1 MKHVDEAEAVEKV
14 AKKLVEKF
22 PEIPEATVH
31 EVVDEEHEALEGNPI
46 RDYVPVLVEHESKER
61 LREISRNTAPISVVS
76 EPTS

>member
-46 RDYVPVLVEHESKER
+46 RDYVPVLV
-61 LREISRNTAPISVVS
+61 
-76 EPTS
+76 